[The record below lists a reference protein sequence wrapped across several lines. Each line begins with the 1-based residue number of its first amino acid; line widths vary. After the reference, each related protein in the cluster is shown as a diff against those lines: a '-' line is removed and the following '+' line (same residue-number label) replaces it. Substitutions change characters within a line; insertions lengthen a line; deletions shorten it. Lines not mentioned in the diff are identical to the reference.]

1 MVSTPSFKPGSKK
14 ASLLVSKFYPCL
26 YQKNVKSKPS
36 KSFIN
41 EESSNLVQK
50 IQEGTLEKYPE
61 LNKKQVKSFS
71 FVMFLTNR
79 AISRMLYLFKDINCM
94 EGWIIQI
101 NPHVHG
107 RFSGPKNP

>member
-1 MVSTPSFKPGSKK
+1 MSNQNQ
-14 ASLLVSKFYPCL
+14 A
-26 YQKNVKSKPS
+26 

-101 NPHVHG
+101 QFSIK
-107 RFSGPKNP
+107 RFLYKHIAYPYSYLNFFSILRVLGLKKA